1 MLLRVGLLKSAW
13 VSGEVTKERRFRPMT
28 PTQAIPVRAAPR
40 SVESV
45 VATRWG
51 RLLVP
56 SLSDLFLLAVMAWLF
71 LSGPFGWQGL
81 LSDGDAG
88 WHIRTGEYIL
98 DNGRVPYTDPYS
110 FSKPGAPWFAW
121 EWLTEVIAGTLHRL
135 AGLKG
140 VVLAAGVVI
149 AAFATT
155 LVRRMVWRGS
165 HLLIALV
172 VALLGVGA
180 SSIHFLARPHVLTLL
195 LVSVSVWMIEADR
208 MRPSRRIW
216 WLVPIAAVWTNL
228 HGGFLA
234 LIAVLGLTAVGTAAE
249 VWLASGRTIRDL
261 LRYLA
266 LTASCGLA
274 TLLNPYGWNLH
285 VHIAQYLR
293 SDWIR
298 TAVEEFQSPRF
309 RDENMLQFEALLLAG
324 LIASAGLFARRRL
337 VEGLWIVFWAHM
349 ALSSARHVPVYVAVA
364 APLVAVEVS
373 AWWNLATARAGKRS
387 LLGIVNQT
395 AADSLAGFRRTSLLP
410 FAVVLILALMG
421 EPVRWPSDFPSQLF
435 PTEIVNQHG
444 ALLARSIV
452 LTTDQAADYLIYR
465 NPAQK
470 VFIDGRSDFYGPEI
484 GREFLAVTQGLPEW
498 RSIMGK
504 YGFDAVLL
512 PENTAL
518 VQLIR
523 GDPGWQEAA
532 RQEGTRLAGHSSD
545 TWILLVRKARPV
557 PSTGNFPAEP
567 RF

>member
-1 MLLRVGLLKSAW
+1 
-13 VSGEVTKERRFRPMT
+13 MT
-28 PTQAIPVRAAPR
+28 PTQAIPVRPAPR

-45 VATRWG
+45 LATRWG

-56 SLSDLFLLAVMAWLF
+56 SLSDLFFLAMLAWLF
-71 LSGPFGWQGL
+71 VGGPYGWQGL
-81 LSDGDAG
+81 LSDADAG

-98 DNGRVPYTDPYS
+98 DNGRVPHTDLYS

-121 EWLTEVIAGTLHRL
+121 EWLADVIDGALHRL

-140 VVLAAGVVI
+140 VVLAAGVMI

-180 SSIHFLARPHVLTLL
+180 SSIHFLARPHVFTLL
-195 LVSVSVWMIEADR
+195 LLSISVWMIESDR
-208 MRPSRRIW
+208 MRPSRRVW

-234 LIAVLGLTAVGTAAE
+234 LIAVLGLTAAGTAAE
-249 VWLASGRTIRDL
+249 VWVASGRTIRDA
-261 LRYLA
+261 LRYFF
-266 LTASCGLA
+266 LTAACGLA

-298 TAVEEFQSPRF
+298 TAVEEFQSPSF
-309 RDENMLQFEALLLAG
+309 RNENMLQFEALLLSG
-324 LIASAGLFARRRL
+324 LIASAGLFARRRV

-349 ALSSARHVPVYVAVA
+349 ALGSARHVPIYAAVA
-364 APLVAVEVS
+364 APLVAMELS
-373 AWWNLATARAGKRS
+373 AWWNRATARAGKGS
-387 LLGIVNQT
+387 LLTIVNQM
-395 AADSLAGFRRTSLLP
+395 AADSLPAFRRTSLLP
-410 FAVVLILALMG
+410 FGAVLALMAMG
-421 EPVRWPSDFPSQLF
+421 QPIRWPTDFPSQLF
-435 PTEIVNQHG
+435 PTQIVNQHAG
-444 ALLARSIV
+444 LLARSRV
-452 LTTDQAADYLIYR
+452 LTTDQSADYLIYK

-470 VFIDGRSDFYGPEI
+470 VFIDGRSDFYGPEV

-498 RSIMGK
+498 RDVMRK

-523 GDPGWQEAA
+523 GDPDWREAA
-532 RQEGTRLAGHSSD
+532 RQDGERIQGKRSD
-545 TWILLVRKARPV
+545 TWILLVRTPAPV
-557 PSTGNFPAEP
+557 PPTRNSPAEP